1 MIDVK
6 NLIRYGKVSAVYP
19 AKATVRVVYEDKD
32 NLVSAELPVLQA
44 GCYGRRFYS
53 LPIVGDNVAC
63 LMTPN
68 SEDGT
73 GFILGSFYS
82 EVNQPPTTDGNKI
95 MVNISDKL
103 VIEFDESTSELKI
116 DCKGRIRINGRQVFI
131 N

>member
-1 MIDVK
+1 MK
-6 NLIRYGKVSAVYP
+6 AQNLIRYGKVSAVYP
-19 AKATVRVVYEDKD
+19 AKATARVVYEDKD
-32 NLVSAELPVLQA
+32 NLVSAELPILQA

-82 EVNQPPTTDGNKI
+82 EVNKPPTTDGNKI

-103 VIEFDESTSELKI
+103 IIEFDESKSELEI
-116 DCKGRIRINGRQVFI
+116 NCKGRIKIVGKRVEIN
-131 N
+131 